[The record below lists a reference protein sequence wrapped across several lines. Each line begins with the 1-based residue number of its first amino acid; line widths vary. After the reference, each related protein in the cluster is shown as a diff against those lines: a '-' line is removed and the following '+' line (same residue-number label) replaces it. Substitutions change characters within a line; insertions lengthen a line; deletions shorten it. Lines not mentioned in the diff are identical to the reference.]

1 MCYCELYEEY
11 LREVEILA
19 DYVRYLRAVS
29 KNAPLNQKEGIKRR
43 ISILYTMYREM
54 KETTEYLGRRC
65 EVNSNEKKIIIFR

>member
-43 ISILYTMYREM
+43 ISILYAMYREM

-65 EVNSNEKKIIIFR
+65 EVKNNAKKISIFR

>member
-65 EVNSNEKKIIIFR
+65 EANSNEKKIIIFR